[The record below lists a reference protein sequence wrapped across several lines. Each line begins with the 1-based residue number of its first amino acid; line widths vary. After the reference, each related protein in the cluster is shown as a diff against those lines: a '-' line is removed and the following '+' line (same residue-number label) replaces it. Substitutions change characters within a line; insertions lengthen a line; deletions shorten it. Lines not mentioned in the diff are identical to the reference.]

1 MRGGWSVSS
10 LLHPLSPAPSPRGGE
25 GSELD
30 AASPPPPGGRDRER
44 GSPPRTRLLPI
55 LLLVAALLAPPVL
68 AVQPDEVLP
77 DPALE
82 ARAREISRELR
93 CLVCQNQS
101 IDDSNAGL
109 ARDLRI
115 VVRERLVAGDSDD
128 GVRAFVVARYG
139 DYVLL
144 RPPFN
149 PATWALWLGPP
160 LIVLV
165 AGIAVAVWLRRRP
178 TALTAAAPLTEAERA
193 RLDRLVCGD
202 GV

>member
-1 MRGGWSVSS
+1 MPRPIATG
-10 LLHPLSPAPSPRGGE
+10 LLAGARRVAMLV
-25 GSELD
+25 
-30 AASPPPPGGRDRER
+30 
-44 GSPPRTRLLPI
+44 
-55 LLLVAALLAPPVL
+55 LLLALAFSAVPAG

-77 DPALE
+77 DATLE

-115 VVRERLVAGDSDD
+115 LVRQRLVAGDSDD

-149 PATWALWLGPP
+149 PATWGLWLGPP
-160 LIVLV
+160 ILFLG
-165 AGIAVAVWLRRRP
+165 AGLAVAVWLRRRP
-178 TALTAAAPLTEAERA
+178 GSAAGAPVPLSDAEQA
-193 RLDRLVCGD
+193 RLDRLVRGD